1 MTKEEF
7 ETGLSRYHWIRTES
21 NKGHETWKKSE
32 NGIKAITILQD
43 GRVRVS
49 VRKNTV
55 KTGTMRQCFITP
67 TIPYKLC
74 CTDGNGKYLWDVL
87 L

>member
-7 ETGLSRYHWIRTES
+7 ETELPRYHWIRTES
-21 NKGHETWKKSE
+21 DRGHETWEKSE
-32 NGIKAITILQD
+32 NGIKAITIIQD

-49 VRKNTV
+49 VAKNSY
-55 KTGTMRQCFITP
+55 KIGEMRQCFIISTS
-67 TIPYKLC
+67 PYKLC
-74 CTDGNGKYLWDVL
+74 CTDGNGRYLWDIL